1 MHAEL
6 RIYDNKKHKERSRSK
21 ERSNDEKTEKSGGS
35 SSKGQSWGWRRLVRL
50 WKKTPT
56 PTPGVKKQLGVIKS
70 SRESFLESD
79 SDRCPLNYTWNTF
92 TYSELKTA
100 TNNFSREN
108 LIGKGGYSE
117 VYKGCLENEESVA
130 IKRLNK
136 GVAEEDVFNFLSEIG
151 IIAHLHHPNTARMVG
166 YGVEG
171 GAFLVLQLSSLGSL
185 GAILHSNVYFII
197 INNHFLL
204 FLFLFLFLASIYIY
218 IIYMYICIKTQTQN
232 WSGVRGIRSC
242 LV

>member
-1 MHAEL
+1 MHADL

-21 ERSNDEKTEKSGGS
+21 ERSNDEEDDKTEKSGGS
-35 SSKGQSWGWRRLVRL
+35 SWRWKSKGQSWGWRRLVRL
-50 WKKTPT
+50 WKKSPAT
-56 PTPGVKKQLGVIKS
+56 GVKKQLAPVVVSKRMIKS

-100 TNNFSREN
+100 TNNFSQEN

-185 GAILHSNVYFII
+185 GAILHSNIYFII
-197 INNHFLL
+197 TNH
-204 FLFLFLFLASIYIY
+204 
-218 IIYMYICIKTQTQN
+218 
-232 WSGVRGIRSC
+232 
-242 LV
+242 